1 LALPSDR
8 RRRRPENQ
16 WPSLLRWASTLILQA
31 PLGGGLQQVLLL
43 RAAVEG
49 IRWGQG
55 FTVCNYEFL
64 IFLQLS
70 YCNVAD
76 FNRR

>member
-1 LALPSDR
+1 
-8 RRRRPENQ
+8 
-16 WPSLLRWASTLILQA
+16 LILQA